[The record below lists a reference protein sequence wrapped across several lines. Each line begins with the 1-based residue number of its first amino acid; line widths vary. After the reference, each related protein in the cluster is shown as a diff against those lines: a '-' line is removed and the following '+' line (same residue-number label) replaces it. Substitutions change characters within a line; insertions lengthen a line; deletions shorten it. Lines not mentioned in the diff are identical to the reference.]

1 MYGDPVKEKRFHMRV
16 SGEVLAE
23 IDKILKEAAKLA
35 QPTVSKSMSSGYDHW
50 WREKIPSKTDLV
62 MFALMKTFPRG
73 ALKNVDKLFKKTW
86 SGSHENKIKH
96 LEKISQACNGK
107 KKKEAKKKTSR
118 KKK

>member
-1 MYGDPVKEKRFHMRV
+1 LYGDPVKEKRFHMRV

-86 SGSHENKIKH
+86 SGSHDSKIKN
-96 LEKISQACNGK
+96 LEKLSRQCRKKPAAEKKTK
-107 KKKEAKKKTSR
+107 KKRA
-118 KKK
+118 